1 MTHPL
6 VQLGVGV
13 WLLGGKRAQPEQQPQ
28 PQASVGGAVVS
39 VGTAGVP
46 QGGAL
51 DSGADW
57 RMSADSVKV
66 ALLSSPTQPPV
77 PPWVD
82 RADYTAKTS
91 STVNIPL
98 GANDGAALA
107 QSGAR
112 VFAEV
117 RSCTTSG
124 GAGSVAVTLQASQ
137 KGVRCFVEAPEGHTI
152 SAGSVRFWL
161 FDAELQRWALGGVDE
176 TLATGAQRVVTTD
189 QFVTVGS

>member
-1 MTHPL
+1 MNPL

-13 WLLGGKRAQPEQQPQ
+13 WLLAGKRKPESQPNTPR
-28 PQASVGGAVVS
+28 AAGGEVVS

-51 DSGADW
+51 DSGDW
-57 RMSADSVKV
+57 RQSAEAAKV
-66 ALLSSPTQPPV
+66 SLLSSPTQAPQ

-91 STVNIPL
+91 STVNVPL

-124 GAGSVAVTLQASQ
+124 AAGSVAVTLQASQ
-137 KGVRCFVEAPEGHTI
+137 KGVRAFVEAPEGQTI

-161 FDAELQRWALGGVDE
+161 FDGALQRWALGGVDE
-176 TLATGAQRVVTTD
+176 SLPTGAQRVVTTD